1 MKEKKKIIITII
13 IKIPATRDVS
23 RLRPLGPLLLLSML
37 PSLFRHV
44 EWLFV
49 DVVDVVVELAV
60 TIIGCTVKHAT

>member
-1 MKEKKKIIITII
+1 M
-13 IKIPATRDVS
+13 S

-44 EWLFV
+44 DWLFV

-60 TIIGCTVKHAT
+60 TIIGRVVKHAT